1 MKVEKKTVI
10 VNYLYYLVFV
20 SHLLWPPLILLQVGE
35 DLNLLLEMFLPQ
47 DAIRQHPLHLQL
59 QTVQILHADVLTW
72 WLLKYVEIVGSFCRI
87 DRVEFSEVEN
97 GIILRENVTY
107 RNQYQRDLQYYISVE
122 SLGNVTMVDGA
133 FNGYVWAVVMKRYY
147 NYNDRQ

>member
-1 MKVEKKTVI
+1 MCYI
-10 VNYLYYLVFV
+10 
-20 SHLLWPPLILLQVGE
+20 
-35 DLNLLLEMFLPQ
+35 
-47 DAIRQHPLHLQL
+47 
-59 QTVQILHADVLTW
+59 
-72 WLLKYVEIVGSFCRI
+72 
-87 DRVEFSEVEN
+87 VEFSEVEN

-147 NYNDRQ
+147 NCNDMQ